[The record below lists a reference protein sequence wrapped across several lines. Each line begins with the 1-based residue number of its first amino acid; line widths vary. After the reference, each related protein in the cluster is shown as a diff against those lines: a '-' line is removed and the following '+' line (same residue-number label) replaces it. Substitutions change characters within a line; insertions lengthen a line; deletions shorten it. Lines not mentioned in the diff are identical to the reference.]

1 MILALFVIFVFIIF
15 YKPLAFDSFDHIG
28 ARAAGLKTRL
38 LSIAFLV
45 TLALSVSIGAQIVGS
60 LLVFVLLTLPGAT
73 AKYVVH
79 TVPKLIMVSVG
90 LSLIGVWL
98 GLYLAFITNWPV
110 TFFISGF
117 EVIAYFLGLSYK
129 NWKLNH

>member
-1 MILALFVIFVFIIF
+1 M
-15 YKPLAFDSFDHIG
+15 
-28 ARAAGLKTRL
+28 
-38 LSIAFLV
+38 
-45 TLALSVSIGAQIVGS
+45 ALSVSIGAQIVGS